1 MTKVVIDAA
10 VRAKLDDLQEPVELC
25 DESGRTLGYFHPK
38 FGESKTRDRE
48 AGSPFTD
55 AEIERR
61 QQQRTGRP
69 LKEILKDLER
79 S

>member
-38 FGESKTRDRE
+38 FGDSET
-48 AGSPFTD
+48 GSPFTD